1 MKSRSRRRSRK
12 QGFSRKR
19 SSLKRSHRLRST
31 KNRKSKKKRSFTR
44 RSSPTSLLTDS
55 ESFHPVLIVKKN
67 DFDLPS
73 SSSISSRMCPWM
85 SSLDHL
91 GKKIQKLKGNI
102 SRHTSKLEEAENK
115 IRMFKQKPDM
125 TEEELDEVEDD
136 LQSRLEEFTSTLDLY
151 KYVHFSKRKREK

>member
-31 KNRKSKKKRSFTR
+31 KNRKPKKKRSFTR

-73 SSSISSRMCPWM
+73 SSSISSRGVSSSTSTRMCPWM

-91 GKKIQKLKGNI
+91 GEKIQKLKGNI
-102 SRHTSKLEEAENK
+102 SRHTSKLEEAEDK
-115 IRMFKQKPDM
+115 IRMFKQKP
-125 TEEELDEVEDD
+125 
-136 LQSRLEEFTSTLDLY
+136 Y
-151 KYVHFSKRKREK
+151 EK